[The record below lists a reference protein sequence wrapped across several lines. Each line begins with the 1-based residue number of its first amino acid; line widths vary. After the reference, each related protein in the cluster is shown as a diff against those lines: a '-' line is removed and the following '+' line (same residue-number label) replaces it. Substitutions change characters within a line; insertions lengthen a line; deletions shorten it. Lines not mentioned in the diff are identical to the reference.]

1 VRQAGP
7 PGKHSQSGAANSR
20 GVVDPTA
27 HVAKGSRTTTC
38 VLSMKTGEPMSF
50 DPGRFIEDCR
60 ARLSAADPIEAV
72 QQLMAA
78 TLANPSE
85 VVAALDHVLP
95 EAQLNADYAFL
106 FRS

>member
-1 VRQAGP
+1 
-7 PGKHSQSGAANSR
+7 
-20 GVVDPTA
+20 
-27 HVAKGSRTTTC
+27 
-38 VLSMKTGEPMSF
+38 
-50 DPGRFIEDCR
+50 
-60 ARLSAADPIEAV
+60 
-72 QQLMAA
+72 MAA